1 MHLQPRNRRLSR
13 SAAPDV
19 TRFAFRQRR
28 GWRERLS
35 GKRTKALIALIAAIT
50 VPAMA
55 TPSPWN
61 DLDVSADKTAFATV
75 APMPFEQPGGSFP
88 GSAFYYVEADFRPAH
103 GLGGALDV
111 APGSGRFFDPLA
123 VLGGDP
129 AQAVETRSAG
139 PAARAFRGGGSGLDV
154 ARALQCLATAVY
166 YEAASESI
174 GGQKAVAQVVLNRV
188 AHPTY
193 PASVC
198 GVVYQGSERRTGC
211 QFSFTCDGS
220 LRRTPSARGWAT
232 AMRVAREA
240 LAGDVYEPVG
250 LATHYHTIWIS
261 PYWAPSLDFVG
272 VVGAHRFYRWRG
284 AAGQPA
290 AFRTA
295 YVGGEPLPRPKPRS
309 AAADGEIDD
318 PLDPAALARAYA
330 EARSQAEANASSPAA
345 ATSLSAPAA
354 APRYTQAVEARGGD
368 AQFRTGKLPQSGSV
382 REEFANAGQWKQQP

>member
-1 MHLQPRNRRLSR
+1 MSR
-13 SAAPDV
+13 SAAPDAP
-19 TRFAFRQRR
+19 RFAFRPRR
-28 GWRERLS
+28 GWRERL
-35 GKRTKALIALIAAIT
+35 GGQRTKALMALIAAIT

-55 TPSPWN
+55 TPSPWEG
-61 DLDVSADKTAFATV
+61 LSGGTEQAALAAAV
-75 APMPFEQPGGSFP
+75 APMPFERPGSSFP
-88 GSAFYYVEADFRPAH
+88 GSAFYYVEADAQLAH
-103 GLGGALDV
+103 GFVRALDS
-111 APGSGRFFDPLA
+111 AGGSGRFFDPLA

-129 AQAVETRSAG
+129 AQAVETRDAG
-139 PAARAFRGGGSGLDV
+139 PAARSFRGGGSGLDMV
-154 ARALQCLATAVY
+154 RALQCLATAVY

-220 LRRTPSARGWAT
+220 LRRTPSTRGWST
-232 AMRVAREA
+232 ALRVAREA

-250 LATHYHTIWIS
+250 LATHYHTIWIN
-261 PYWAPSLDFVG
+261 PYWASNLDFVG

-284 AAGQPA
+284 AAGLPA

-295 YVGGEPLPRPKPRS
+295 YLGGEPLPRPKPRS
-309 AAADGEIDD
+309 TEASDTIAD
-318 PLDPAALARAYA
+318 PLDPAALARAYG
-330 EARSQAEANASSPAA
+330 EARRQAEAAAGSPAA
-345 ATSLSAPAA
+345 AAASRSASAD
-354 APRYTQAVEARGGD
+354 APRYTQAIEARGGD
-368 AQFRTGKLPQSGSV
+368 AQFRAGKLPQSGSV

>member
-1 MHLQPRNRRLSR
+1 MPR
-13 SAAPDV
+13 SAVPD
-19 TRFAFRQRR
+19 TARFAFQRRR
-28 GWRERLS
+28 GWRERLG
-35 GKRTKALIALIAAIT
+35 GKRTRAVIALIAAIT

-55 TPSPWN
+55 APSEWKGFY
-61 DLDVSADKTAFATV
+61 LGATETV
-75 APMPFEQPGGSFP
+75 ADAAVLPMPNELPGGSFP
-88 GSAFYYVEADFRPAH
+88 GSAFYYVEVDPQPARGANL
-103 GLGGALDV
+103 GLA
-111 APGSGRFFDPLA
+111 GSTGNGRFFDPLA

-139 PAARAFRGGGSGLDV
+139 PAARSFRGGGSGLDL

-193 PASVC
+193 PGSVC

-232 AMRVAREA
+232 AMKVAREA
-240 LAGDVYEPVG
+240 LAGDVYAPVG
-250 LATHYHTIWIS
+250 LATHYHTIWIN

-272 VVGAHRFYRWRG
+272 VIGAHRFYRWRG
-284 AAGQPA
+284 AAGLPA

-295 YVGGEPLPRPKPRS
+295 YVGGEPLPWPKPRS
-309 AAADGEIDD
+309 AASDGAIAD
-318 PLDPAALARAYA
+318 PLDPDVLARAYD
-330 EARSQAEANASSPAA
+330 EARMQSEAAASGAAPANPSAAGASPVYSQAI
-345 ATSLSAPAA
+345 
-354 APRYTQAVEARGGD
+354 EARGGD
-368 AQFRTGKLPQSGSV
+368 AQFRAKLLPQSGTL
-382 REEFANAGQWKQQP
+382 REEYARAGQWKQQP